1 MRRGSRLAPCCFQG
15 LARSI
20 IDKGRYAVCPIAQ
33 LAEGQ
38 SVQARVGDGLIAVFN
53 VKGKLHALA
62 DVCSHAQAFLSE
74 GEVSL
79 GAIACPRHG
88 ARFDLET
95 GEALSLP
102 ATQPVATFPVEV
114 ADGEVIVT
122 VA

>member
-1 MRRGSRLAPCCFQG
+1 M
-15 LARSI
+15 
-20 IDKGRYAVCPIAQ
+20 CPIAQ

-38 SVQARVGDGLIAVFN
+38 SLQARVGDGLIAVFN

-62 DVCSHAQAFLSE
+62 DRCSHAQASLSE

-79 GAIACPRHG
+79 GAVACPKHG
-88 ARFDLET
+88 ARFDLDT
-95 GEALSLP
+95 GAALSLP

-114 ADGEVIVT
+114 VDGEIVVT

>member
-1 MRRGSRLAPCCFQG
+1 MS
-15 LARSI
+15 SI
-20 IDKGRYAVCPIAQ
+20 IEAGRYAVCPSSQ

-38 SVQARVGDGLIAVFN
+38 SLQARVGGSLIAVFN

-79 GAIACPRHG
+79 GAVECPRHG

-95 GEALSLP
+95 GQALSLP

-114 ADGEVIVT
+114 VDGEIVVT
-122 VA
+122 VT